1 MQPQAQGGKI
11 TQKFTKLKFVGAEHS
26 PTVNCDKSDDDIDA
40 RVGADS
46 GLFHTPVDRRVTRS
60 RSSGFGKCP
69 DRRLPDVGNCNSV
82 TTPSLIDISCQIPA
96 DVSAEVACSADRCRL
111 GGIHVATFDGHSNAC
126 SSPVCET
133 QRRPKARQ
141 STRRLFSTETHM
153 HLLEQAT
160 SLLRSLDSVV
170 DDNATEE
177 PTCDNSVN
185 TPILNRECPRS
196 LDKGRTRRT
205 TKPLWLFMNTPIKD
219 TSTGPQPAVLV
230 ADTPVEDYALPVRL
244 RNLKYYRLLDKNNK
258 SRLHQC

>member
-1 MQPQAQGGKI
+1 MQPPAQGRKT

-40 RVGADS
+40 GVGAHN
-46 GLFHTPVDRRVTRS
+46 GIFHTPVDRRVTRS
-60 RSSGFGKCP
+60 RSSGLGKCSG
-69 DRRLPDVGNCNSV
+69 RRTPDVGNCNSAI
-82 TTPSLIDISCQIPA
+82 TPSLLDTSCQIPT
-96 DVSAEVACSADRCRL
+96 DVEIAYSADRYRI
-111 GGIHVATFDGHSNAC
+111 GGIHVATSDGHSNAC

-133 QRRPKARQ
+133 QRRPKTRQ

-153 HLLEQAT
+153 QLLEQAAFL
-160 SLLRSLDSVV
+160 SRSLDSVL

-185 TPILNRECPRS
+185 TPILNQDFSRGH
-196 LDKGRTRRT
+196 DKGRTQRT
-205 TKPLWLFMNTPIKD
+205 TKPLWLLMNTPIRD
-219 TSTGPQPAVLV
+219 TSTRPQPAVLV